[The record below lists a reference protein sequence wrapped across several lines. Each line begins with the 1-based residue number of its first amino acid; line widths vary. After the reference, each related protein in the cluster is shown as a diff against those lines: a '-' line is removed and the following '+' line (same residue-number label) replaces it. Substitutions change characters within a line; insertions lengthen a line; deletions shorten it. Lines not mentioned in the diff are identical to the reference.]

1 MRLRPLEYFRR
12 IWRRSWPV
20 SVKALAF
27 YSTVPFGVI
36 SALAFVLIC
45 SDIFAPFLPADFTTS
60 CNPGTGVGVLEEMNK
75 AFAEFMAHLIGLQ
88 GSSRK
93 VIRKA
98 GTLAPIAEEDE
109 EVADA
114 EDVDPCQMPSDRYGP
129 LLKVL
134 NILVLYSYVQHTKM
148 CRNPWGTRLS
158 SQKNFKRHDSL
169 PENPK
174 LLFFSN
180 CDH

>member
-20 SVKALAF
+20 SVKAPAF

-134 NILVLYSYVQHTKM
+134 NILVYCTSLTYS
-148 CRNPWGTRLS
+148 TRKECAEILGEQDS
-158 SQKNFKRHDSL
+158 VGRKILNAVIHFQKIQNCSTI
-169 PENPK
+169 
-174 LLFFSN
+174 FF
-180 CDH
+180 